1 VLALGLYMGSYEI
14 RSGGGSHYIYVP
26 VRLASQLKTRK
37 VRVVA
42 RVDARGCEDLRIHGA
57 ILAFPA
63 TLTKVGSSYRIRLP
77 SRYSKLAGRIQKC
90 GSLELWLEPI

>member
-1 VLALGLYMGSYEI
+1 MLALGLYIGEYTLRS
-14 RSGGGSHYIYVP
+14 SGGAFYVYVP
-26 VRLASQLKTRK
+26 VKLATQLKTRK

-42 RVDARGCEDLRIHGA
+42 RVDARSCQDSSIHGA

-63 TLTKVGSSYRIRLP
+63 TLTRVGSSYRIRLP
-77 SRYSKLAGRIQKC
+77 SRYGKLAERIHRC